1 MKRDRRVVITGL
13 GTLAPNG
20 STTESYWNALLSGQ
34 TGIGRIERFDTTDF
48 RVQIGAEVKDF
59 TPEDYGM
66 DRKFVRRAD
75 LFTQY
80 TIAASYMAVA
90 DAGLDKEGAVVP
102 ERLGVVYGS
111 GIGGIQTF
119 ETQHTALMKGGPRKV
134 SPFFIP
140 MMIADMTSGQ
150 ASIRFGAKGPNYT
163 TVTACA
169 SGTHAIGNAAREI
182 RDDEADVMITGG
194 AEAAITPMSLGGF
207 AALHALSTRNDD
219 PDRASRP
226 FDAER
231 DGFVLGEGAG
241 TVILEELQHARDRGA
256 TIYGEITGMGYTGD
270 AHHITDM
277 APDGEG
283 GARALRRALR
293 RAELDP
299 SDIDYV
305 NAHGTSTPVG
315 DKNESAAIRSVL
327 GSHADSV
334 CVSSTKSMTGH
345 LLGASGAIESI
356 ACVLAAQNN
365 TVPPTVN
372 YENPD
377 PECDL
382 DYVPNEARD
391 TTVDVAVN
399 NSFGFGG
406 HNAVLIIEKYRESH

>member
-1 MKRDRRVVITGL
+1 LGRDRRVVITGL

-20 STTESYWNALLSGQ
+20 STTEEYWDSLINGK
-34 TGIGRIERFDTTDF
+34 TGIGRIEKFDTSDF
-48 RVQIGAEVKDF
+48 RVQIGAEIKDF
-59 TPEDYGM
+59 APENYDM

-80 TIAASYMAVA
+80 SIAASFMAIA
-90 DAGLDKEGAVVP
+90 DAGLDSKDAADP
-102 ERLGVVYGS
+102 ERIGVVYGS

-119 ETQHTALMKGGPRKV
+119 EVQHTALMNGGPRKI

-150 ASIRFGAKGPNYT
+150 ISIRFGAKGPNYT

-169 SGTHAIGNAAREI
+169 SASHGIGNAAREI

-194 AEAAITPMSLGGF
+194 AEAAVTPMSLGGF
-207 AALHALSTRNDD
+207 AALHALSTRNDE
-219 PDRASRP
+219 PERASRP

-231 DGFVLGEGAG
+231 DGFVIGEGAG
-241 TVILEELQHARDRGA
+241 SLILEELEHAKKRGA
-256 TIYGEITGMGYTGD
+256 RIYAEIVGAGYTGD

-277 APDGEG
+277 SPGGEG

-293 RAELDP
+293 QADMKP
-299 SDIDYV
+299 SEIDYI

-327 GSHADSV
+327 GDQADKV
-334 CVSSTKSMTGH
+334 AISSSKSMTGH

-356 ACVLAAQNN
+356 ACVMAVHTNKI
-365 TVPPTVN
+365 PPTIN

-382 DYVPNEARD
+382 DYVPNRARKK
-391 TTVDVAVN
+391 TVNVAVN

-406 HNAVLIIEKYRESH
+406 HNATLILKKVTD

>member
-1 MKRDRRVVITGL
+1 MGRDRRVVITGL

-20 STTESYWNALLSGQ
+20 STTEEYWDSLINGK
-34 TGIGRIERFDTTDF
+34 TGIGRIEKFETSDF
-48 RVQIGAEVKDF
+48 RVHIGAEIKDF
-59 TPEDYGM
+59 APENYDM

-80 TIAASYMAVA
+80 SIAASFMAIA
-90 DAGLDKEGAVVP
+90 DAGLDSKDAADP
-102 ERLGVVYGS
+102 ERIGVVYGS

-119 ETQHTALMKGGPRKV
+119 EVQHTALMNGGPRKI

-150 ASIRFGAKGPNYT
+150 ISIRFGAKGPNYT

-169 SGTHAIGNAAREI
+169 SASHGIGNAAREI

-194 AEAAITPMSLGGF
+194 AEAAVTPMSLGGF
-207 AALHALSTRNDD
+207 AALHALSTRNDE
-219 PDRASRP
+219 PERASRP

-231 DGFVLGEGAG
+231 DGFVIGEGAG
-241 TVILEELQHARDRGA
+241 SLILEELEHAKKRGA
-256 TIYGEITGMGYTGD
+256 RIYAEIVGAGYTGD

-277 APDGEG
+277 SPGGEG
-283 GARALRRALR
+283 SARALRRALR
-293 RAELDP
+293 QADMKP
-299 SDIDYV
+299 SEIDYI

-327 GSHADSV
+327 GDQADKV
-334 CVSSTKSMTGH
+334 AISSSKSMTGH

-356 ACVLAAQNN
+356 ACVMAVHTNKI
-365 TVPPTVN
+365 PPTIN

-382 DYVPNEARD
+382 DYVPNRARKK
-391 TTVDVAVN
+391 TVNVAVN

-406 HNAVLIIEKYRESH
+406 HNATLILKKVTD

>member
-1 MKRDRRVVITGL
+1 MGRDRRVVITGL

-20 STTESYWNALLSGQ
+20 STTEEYWDSLINGK
-34 TGIGRIERFDTTDF
+34 TGIGRIEKFDTSDF
-48 RVQIGAEVKDF
+48 RVQIGAEIKDF
-59 TPEDYGM
+59 APENYDM

-80 TIAASYMAVA
+80 SIAASFMAIA
-90 DAGLDKEGAVVP
+90 DAGLDSNDAADP
-102 ERLGVVYGS
+102 ERIGVVYGS

-119 ETQHTALMKGGPRKV
+119 EVQHTALMNGGPRKI

-150 ASIRFGAKGPNYT
+150 ISIRFGAKGPNYT

-169 SGTHAIGNAAREI
+169 SASHGIGNAAREI

-194 AEAAITPMSLGGF
+194 AEAAVTPMSLGGF
-207 AALHALSTRNDD
+207 AALHALSTRNDE
-219 PDRASRP
+219 PERASRP

-231 DGFVLGEGAG
+231 DGFVIGEGAG
-241 TVILEELQHARDRGA
+241 SLILEELEHAKKRGA
-256 TIYGEITGMGYTGD
+256 RIYAEIVGAGYTGD

-277 APDGEG
+277 SPGGEG

-293 RAELDP
+293 QADMKP
-299 SDIDYV
+299 SEIDYI

-327 GSHADSV
+327 GDQADKV
-334 CVSSTKSMTGH
+334 AISSSKSMTGH

-356 ACVLAAQNN
+356 ACVMAVHTNKI
-365 TVPPTVN
+365 PPTIN

-382 DYVPNEARD
+382 DYVPNRARKK
-391 TTVDVAVN
+391 TVNVAVN

-406 HNAVLIIEKYRESH
+406 HNATLILKKVTD